1 MMKTI
6 IAASIL
12 ALATMSSP
20 AFAYSNVSPK
30 PTHHS
35 RTRHHLSPNAAS
47 SFNFAPGWGYERTAP
62 SVHYETFRPSLQ
74 RSRPEQPWRLGWRQP
89 QWRASISNE
98 PHTQDPGV
106 GGKAKSTSEAR
117 AIVSF

>member
-47 SFNFAPGWGYERTAP
+47 SFNFAPGLAYERAAP
-62 SVHYETFRPSLQ
+62 SYEDVPPAF
-74 RSRPEQPWRLGWRQP
+74 G
-89 QWRASISNE
+89 
-98 PHTQDPGV
+98 DPGNPNNRGGLV
-106 GGKAKSTSEAR
+106 GGNPNGGP
-117 AIVSF
+117 

>member
-47 SFNFAPGWGYERTAP
+47 SFNFAPGSAYERAAP
-62 SVHYETFRPSLQ
+62 SYEDVPPAF
-74 RSRPEQPWRLGWRQP
+74 G
-89 QWRASISNE
+89 
-98 PHTQDPGV
+98 DPGNPNNLGGLV
-106 GGKAKSTSEAR
+106 GGNPNGGP
-117 AIVSF
+117 